1 MKNSRL
7 TGLEYVISQVSHR
20 QGSKSPSPCL
30 GHCRKKIKTDPPKKN
45 QNPRS
50 GILSLSLLLHANPIR
65 IPWRNRDRVSRD
77 GFECISLLF
86 SLGFQEITCKGLSNK
101 ASGQLSFPALEL
113 QGNATVT
120 VDRRPGH
127 FLYPL

>member
-1 MKNSRL
+1 M
-7 TGLEYVISQVSHR
+7 
-20 QGSKSPSPCL
+20 
-30 GHCRKKIKTDPPKKN
+30 
-45 QNPRS
+45 
-50 GILSLSLLLHANPIR
+50 
-65 IPWRNRDRVSRD
+65 SRD

-101 ASGQLSFPALEL
+101 ASGQLSFPALKL

-120 VDRRPGH
+120 VDWRPGH